1 MTVSGVERG
10 PGMGG
15 PVWQVLTGLPAWGIT
30 QIPRRDGARSES
42 TSDDGADH
50 GSAQR
55 VQALAAAYQRG
66 APVAFGWVRDR
77 VGGRVQVIAAGP
89 GLAAAADGT
98 GETILT
104 LPAGARAWP
113 LAAGGS
119 AALFASLPCWTP
131 VAVMADV
138 LLADDE
144 QDRGRGR
151 TAEVLPS
158 LEELLLGS
166 WPGPFGWIVIAEPV
180 ATVQLREMAS
190 AAALA
195 QLSAQRM
202 DSPRSQLET
211 RRAAARH
218 AELRR
223 AATTGLWDIWLL
235 AGGSSPDAAA
245 QIAGLLCASAD
256 LDGLPYAL
264 VPGRGCGAL
273 EQMLGGPGQP
283 RAAMGSAGSGNG
295 LLRDIVAMQPAPTV
309 APGARP
315 VSPVR
320 QPQWAG
326 AGTDDGD
333 PAPEFPC
340 AGSSRLLAALARP
353 PGREVPGIRF
363 TLRPDFDVT
372 PETSPAAGQGGVV
385 LGTVLDQNRVAAG
398 ELAISLASL
407 NRHVFVCGA
416 TGAGKS
422 QTVRHLLESATRA
435 GIPWLV
441 IEPAKAEYKLMAAR
455 LRDAGVIVIRP
466 GDLDVA
472 PAGVNPL
479 EPAAGPGGSRYPLQA
494 HADLVRALFL
504 AAFQP
509 DEPFPQVLA
518 GALTR
523 CYEQAGWDLVT
534 GEPAVA
540 GAGYPGLADL
550 EAAAMTVVE
559 EIGYGREI
567 TDNVR
572 GFVQVRI
579 GSLRLGTAGRFVGGG
594 HPLDFGRLLAGNVV
608 LEIED
613 CGDDR
618 DKAFLTGAVL
628 LRLAEFLRMRQRA
641 EGPAASRLR
650 HLTVVE
656 EAHRLLRQPPPGTG
670 GGTAAH
676 AVEMFAGLL
685 AEIRAYG
692 EGLIIAEQIP
702 AKLIPDVIKNTAVK
716 IVHRLPALDDRESV
730 GATMNLTADQSRYLV
745 TLVPGE
751 AAVFA
756 DGMDY
761 PVLARMPD
769 GTARETAG
777 TAPVMSPAGII
788 AARSAS
794 CAPGCG
800 ASPCTL
806 RQMRAAQQAAARD
819 PRITLWAELAVLA
832 HLTGWLMPMAGPAFA
847 AGLAAMNGR
856 LRDCALSHAADEAVA
871 SRIPAI
877 SATVS
882 GIALAE
888 HVTAAMRVALDEG
901 RWACDAHEPQW
912 LAPAWQWAGLLDEL
926 RTWNRDHPG
935 AGPHP
940 RIQDLQAR
948 HARAI
953 PGRTCAEQAA
963 AVQRWHDAAQRNPE
977 TLRIV
982 AVGVR
987 SPSAVEQAIGARIA
1001 DPEWDR
1007 RLAAAL
1013 ADFPAA
1019 DWVPAQL
1026 ALPDTEA
1033 SP

>member
-1 MTVSGVERG
+1 
-10 PGMGG
+10 MGG
-15 PVWQVLTGLPAWGIT
+15 PAWQLLTSLPAWEIT
-30 QIPRRDGARSES
+30 QIPRRDSPRPES
-42 TSDDGADH
+42 APGDGPEH
-50 GSAQR
+50 GTAQR
-55 VQALAAAYQRG
+55 VQALAAAYHRG
-66 APVAFGWVRDR
+66 GPVAFGWMRDR
-77 VGGRVQVIAAGP
+77 PGGQVRVVAAGT

-98 GETILT
+98 GEIILT
-104 LPAGARAWP
+104 LPAGARAVP
-113 LAAGGS
+113 LAAGG
-119 AALFASLPCWTP
+119 AAPLFASLACWRP
-131 VAVMADV
+131 VAVTADV
-138 LLADDE
+138 LLAEDE
-144 QDRGRGR
+144 HDRGPGPL
-151 TAEVLPS
+151 AAAASLPP
-158 LEELLLGS
+158 LEEVLLGS
-166 WPGPFGWIVIAEPV
+166 WPLPFGWLVIAQPV
-180 ATVQLREMAS
+180 AAGRLRELAS
-190 AAALA
+190 EASMS
-195 QLSAQRM
+195 QLMAQRS
-202 DSPRSQLET
+202 DSPRAQLEA
-211 RRAAARH
+211 RRAAGRH

-223 AATTGLWDIWLL
+223 APATGLWDIWLL
-235 AGGSSPDAAA
+235 AGGDSPDAAA

-264 VPGRGCGAL
+264 VPGPGGGRL
-273 EQMLGGPGQP
+273 DQVLGGPGQP
-283 RAAMGSAGSGNG
+283 PASAGTGGPGNG
-295 LLRDIVAMQPAPTV
+295 LLRDIIAMQPAPS
-309 APGARP
+309 PGPGPRP
-315 VSPVR
+315 LAPVR
-320 QPQWAG
+320 APQRAG
-326 AGTDDGD
+326 PEADDGE
-333 PAPEFPC
+333 PVPEFPC
-340 AGSSRLLAALARP
+340 AGSTRLLAALARP
-353 PGREVPGIRF
+353 PEREVPGIRF

-372 PETSPAAGQGGVV
+372 PETGPAASRGGVV
-385 LGTVLDQNRVAAG
+385 LGAVLDQNRLPAG
-398 ELAISLASL
+398 ELAVSLESL

-422 QTVRHLLESATRA
+422 QTVRHLLESAARA

-455 LRDAGVIVIRP
+455 LPDAGVIVIRP
-466 GDLDVA
+466 GDLDTP

-540 GAGYPGLADL
+540 GAGYPALADL

-579 GSLRLGTAGRFVGGG
+579 GSLRLGTAGRFLGGG
-594 HPLDFGRLLAGNVV
+594 HPLDFAALLAGNVV

-656 EAHRLLRQPPPGTG
+656 EAHRLLRQPQPGTG
-670 GGTAAH
+670 GGPAAH

-730 GATMNLTADQSRYLV
+730 GATMNLTAGQSRYLV

-761 PVLARMPD
+761 PVLTRMPD

-777 TAPVMSPAGII
+777 LVPAASPAGII

-800 ASPCTL
+800 TSPCTL

-832 HLTGWLMPMAGPAFA
+832 HLTGWVMPMAGPA
-847 AGLAAMNGR
+847 LAAALAPMNGR
-856 LRDCALSHAADEAVA
+856 LRDCALSHAVDEAVA
-871 SRIPAI
+871 SRMPAI
-877 SATVS
+877 SAVVS
-882 GIALAE
+882 GPALAA
-888 HVTAAMRVALDEG
+888 HVTGAMRAALDEG

-912 LAPAWQWAGLLDEL
+912 LAPAWQWAPLLDEL
-926 RTWNRDHPG
+926 RTWERDHPG

-940 RIQDLQAR
+940 RTQELEAR
-948 HARAI
+948 HSRAI
-953 PGRTCAEQAA
+953 PGRTCAEQADT
-963 AVQRWHDAAQRNPE
+963 VQRWHDAAQRDPQE
-977 TLRIV
+977 LHAV
-982 AVGVR
+982 AFGVR
-987 SPSAVEQAIGARIA
+987 SPSGAERAVGMRIA
-1001 DPEWDR
+1001 DPDWHR
-1007 RLAAAL
+1007 RLTAAL
-1013 ADFPAA
+1013 PDFPGT

-1026 ALPDTEA
+1026 VVPATEA
-1033 SP
+1033 GS

>member
-1 MTVSGVERG
+1 
-10 PGMGG
+10 MGD
-15 PVWQVLTGLPAWGIT
+15 PAWQMLTGLPAWEIT
-30 QIPRRDGARSES
+30 QIPRRETPRPGSPPGGGAESE
-42 TSDDGADH
+42 A
-50 GSAQR
+50 AQR

-66 APVAFGWVRDR
+66 TPVAFGWIRGRATGPVR
-77 VGGRVQVIAAGP
+77 VIAAGP
-89 GLAAAADGT
+89 GMAAGTDGT
-98 GETILT
+98 GETVLT
-104 LPAGARAWP
+104 LPAGARARP
-113 LAAGGS
+113 IPAGGMAS
-119 AALFASLPCWTP
+119 LFASLACWTP
-131 VAVMADV
+131 IAVMADA
-138 LLADDE
+138 LLADD
-144 QDRGRGR
+144 QGSGTGR
-151 TAEVLPS
+151 AAAAVPPS
-158 LEELLLGS
+158 LEDALPGG
-166 WPGPFGWIVIAEPV
+166 WQGPFGWMVIAEPV
-180 ATVQLREMAS
+180 PDGQRREMAS
-190 AAALA
+190 RVALA
-195 QLSAQRM
+195 QLSAQRY
-202 DSPRSQLET
+202 DNPRSQLEA
-211 RRAAARH
+211 RRTAGRH
-218 AELRR
+218 AELQR
-223 AATTGLWDIWLL
+223 AAATGLWNIWLL
-235 AGGSSPDAAA
+235 AGGESPDAAA
-245 QIAGLLCASAD
+245 QVAGLLCASAD

-264 VPGRGCGAL
+264 VPGRGYGAL
-273 EQMLGGPGQP
+273 QQFLGGPGP
-283 RAAMGSAGSGNG
+283 SRAPAGQSGNGNG
-295 LLRDIVAMQPAPTV
+295 LLADVMAMQPAPAAV
-309 APGARP
+309 PGVRAPD
-315 VSPVR
+315 PVR
-320 QPQWAG
+320 SPQRS
-326 AGTDDGD
+326 GTGDDDGV
-333 PAPEFPC
+333 PVPEFPC
-340 AGSSRLLAALARP
+340 AGSSRLVAALARP

-372 PETSPAAGQGGVV
+372 PETGLAADGGGVI
-385 LGTVLDQNRVAAG
+385 LGAVLDQNRVPAG
-398 ELAISLASL
+398 ELAVSLESL

-422 QTVRHLLESATRA
+422 QTVRHLLESAARA
-435 GIPWLV
+435 RIPWLV
-441 IEPAKAEYKLMAAR
+441 IEPAKAEYRLMAAR
-455 LRDAGVIVIRP
+455 LRETGVIVIRP
-466 GDLDVA
+466 GDLDVP

-518 GALTR
+518 AALTR

-579 GSLRLGTAGRFVGGG
+579 GSLRLGTAGRFLGGG

-670 GGTAAH
+670 GGAAAH

-730 GATMNLTADQSRYLV
+730 GATMNLTPDQSRYLV

-769 GTARETAG
+769 GTARETA
-777 TAPVMSPAGII
+777 APAPAASPAAII

-800 ASPCTL
+800 TSPCTL
-806 RQMRAAQQAAARD
+806 RQMRAAQQSAARD
-819 PRITLWAELAVLA
+819 PRVTLWAELAVLA

-847 AGLAAMNGR
+847 AGLAATNGR
-856 LRDCALSHAADEAVA
+856 LRDCSLSHAVDDAVA
-871 SRIPAI
+871 SRTPAI
-877 SATVS
+877 AAAVS
-882 GIALAE
+882 GPALAA
-888 HVTAAMRVALDEG
+888 HVTCAMRAALDEG

-926 RTWNRDHPG
+926 RTWDRDHPD

-940 RIQDLQAR
+940 RTQELEAR
-948 HARAI
+948 YSRAI

-963 AVQRWHDAAQRNPE
+963 AVQRWHEAAQRDPG
-977 TLRIV
+977 TLRAV
-982 AVGVR
+982 AFGVR
-987 SPSAVEQAIGARIA
+987 SPSAVERAVGARTTGA
-1001 DPEWDR
+1001 DWDQ
-1007 RLAAAL
+1007 RLADAL
-1013 ADFPAA
+1013 ADFPDSSWALEQLRA
-1019 DWVPAQL
+1019 VPPESEQ
-1026 ALPDTEA
+1026 
-1033 SP
+1033 

>member
-1 MTVSGVERG
+1 
-10 PGMGG
+10 MGG
-15 PVWQVLTGLPAWGIT
+15 PVWQVLAGLPAWEIT
-30 QIPRRDGARSES
+30 QIPRRDGPRPEL
-42 TSDDGADH
+42 TSGDRADH
-50 GSAQR
+50 GAVQR
-55 VQALAAAYQRG
+55 VQALVAAYHRG
-66 APVAFGWVRDR
+66 AAVAFGWIRDR
-77 VGGRVQVIAAGP
+77 TGGQVQVIAAGP
-89 GLAAAADGT
+89 GLAAATDGT

-104 LPAGARAWP
+104 LPAGARARP
-113 LAAGGS
+113 LAVGG
-119 AALFASLPCWTP
+119 AAPLFASLACWIP
-131 VAVMADV
+131 VAVTADA
-138 LLADDE
+138 LLAEDE
-144 QDRGRGR
+144 HSRGR
-151 TAEVLPS
+151 AAAAPLSP
-158 LEELLLGS
+158 LEEVLLGS
-166 WPGPFGWIVIAEPV
+166 WPLPFGWIVIAQPV
-180 ATVQLREMAS
+180 AAGQLRELTGS
-190 AAALA
+190 AAMA
-195 QLSAQRM
+195 QLIAQRS
-202 DSPRSQLET
+202 DSPRAQLET
-211 RRAAARH
+211 RRMAGRH
-218 AELRR
+218 AELQR
-223 AATTGLWDIWLL
+223 AASTGLWDTWVL

-256 LDGLPYAL
+256 LGGLPYAL
-264 VPGRGCGAL
+264 VPGRGGGAF
-273 EQMLGGPGQP
+273 EQVLGGPEQP
-283 RAAMGSAGSGNG
+283 KAPAGPGGAGNG
-295 LLRDIVAMQPAPTV
+295 LLQDIIGMQPAPAV
-309 APGARP
+309 GFGGRP
-315 VSPVR
+315 VVPAR
-320 QPQWAG
+320 QPQRT
-326 AGTDDGD
+326 GTIGDDGE
-333 PAPEFPC
+333 PVPEFPC
-340 AGSSRLLAALARP
+340 AGSTRLLAALARP
-353 PGREVPGIRF
+353 PEREVPGIRF

-372 PETSPAAGQGGVV
+372 PETGPGADRGGVV
-385 LGTVLDQNRVAAG
+385 LGAVLDQNRLSAG
-398 ELAISLASL
+398 ELAISLESL

-422 QTVRHLLESATRA
+422 QTVRHLLESAARA

-455 LRDAGVIVIRP
+455 LPDAGVIVIRP

-579 GSLRLGTAGRFVGGG
+579 GSLRLGTAGRFLGGG
-594 HPLDFGRLLAGNVV
+594 HPLDFGKLLAGNVV

-656 EAHRLLRQPPPGTG
+656 EAHRLLRQPPPGAG
-670 GGTAAH
+670 GGPAAH

-777 TAPVMSPAGII
+777 LVPAASPAGII

-800 ASPCTL
+800 TSPCTL
-806 RQMRAAQQAAARD
+806 RQMRAAQQGAARD

-832 HLTGWLMPMAGPAFA
+832 HLTGWLMPMAGADFA
-847 AGLAAMNGR
+847 AGLAAMNDR
-856 LRDCALSHAADEAVA
+856 LRECALSHAVDEAVA

-877 SATVS
+877 AAAIS
-882 GIALAE
+882 GPALAA
-888 HVTAAMRVALDEG
+888 HVTNAMRAALDEG
-901 RWACDAHEPQW
+901 RWACDAHESQW

-926 RTWNRDHPG
+926 RKWDRDHPG

-940 RIQDLQAR
+940 RTQDLLAR
-948 HARAI
+948 YSRAV
-953 PGRTCAEQAA
+953 PGRTCAEQADT
-963 AVQRWHDAAQRNPE
+963 VQRWHDAAQRDPE
-977 TLRIV
+977 TLRVV
-982 AVGVR
+982 AFGVR
-987 SPSAVEQAIGARIA
+987 SPSGAEQAVGMRIA
-1001 DPEWDR
+1001 DPDWHR
-1007 RLAAAL
+1007 RLTAAL
-1013 ADFPAA
+1013 ADFPAS

-1026 ALPDTEA
+1026 GPLQTEA
-1033 SP
+1033 GP

>member
-1 MTVSGVERG
+1 M
-10 PGMGG
+10 
-15 PVWQVLTGLPAWGIT
+15 
-30 QIPRRDGARSES
+30 
-42 TSDDGADH
+42 
-50 GSAQR
+50 
-55 VQALAAAYQRG
+55 
-66 APVAFGWVRDR
+66 
-77 VGGRVQVIAAGP
+77 
-89 GLAAAADGT
+89 
-98 GETILT
+98 
-104 LPAGARAWP
+104 
-113 LAAGGS
+113 
-119 AALFASLPCWTP
+119 
-131 VAVMADV
+131 
-138 LLADDE
+138 
-144 QDRGRGR
+144 
-151 TAEVLPS
+151 
-158 LEELLLGS
+158 
-166 WPGPFGWIVIAEPV
+166 
-180 ATVQLREMAS
+180 
-190 AAALA
+190 
-195 QLSAQRM
+195 
-202 DSPRSQLET
+202 
-211 RRAAARH
+211 
-218 AELRR
+218 
-223 AATTGLWDIWLL
+223 
-235 AGGSSPDAAA
+235 
-245 QIAGLLCASAD
+245 
-256 LDGLPYAL
+256 
-264 VPGRGCGAL
+264 
-273 EQMLGGPGQP
+273 
-283 RAAMGSAGSGNG
+283 
-295 LLRDIVAMQPAPTV
+295 
-309 APGARP
+309 
-315 VSPVR
+315 
-320 QPQWAG
+320 
-326 AGTDDGD
+326 
-333 PAPEFPC
+333 
-340 AGSSRLLAALARP
+340 
-353 PGREVPGIRF
+353 
-363 TLRPDFDVT
+363 
-372 PETSPAAGQGGVV
+372 
-385 LGTVLDQNRVAAG
+385 
-398 ELAISLASL
+398 
-407 NRHVFVCGA
+407 
-416 TGAGKS
+416 
-422 QTVRHLLESATRA
+422 
-435 GIPWLV
+435 
-441 IEPAKAEYKLMAAR
+441 
-455 LRDAGVIVIRP
+455 
-466 GDLDVA
+466 
-472 PAGVNPL
+472 
-479 EPAAGPGGSRYPLQA
+479 
-494 HADLVRALFL
+494 RALFL

-534 GEPAVA
+534 GEPAVP

-579 GSLRLGTAGRFVGGG
+579 GSLRLGTAGRFLGGG

-618 DKAFLTGAVL
+618 GQGIPNGAVL

-670 GGTAAH
+670 GGPAAH

-777 TAPVMSPAGII
+777 LAPLCPRPGSSPRAALPARPGAGLALH
-788 AARSAS
+788 AAADARGAAGRRPRSADH
-794 CAPGCG
+794 AVG
-800 ASPCTL
+800 
-806 RQMRAAQQAAARD
+806 RARRAGPPDR
-819 PRITLWAELAVLA
+819 VA
-832 HLTGWLMPMAGPAFA
+832 HADGRPAFA

-856 LRDCALSHAADEAVA
+856 LRDCALSHATDEAVA

-882 GIALAE
+882 GIALAA
-888 HVTAAMRVALDEG
+888 HVTDAMRAALDEG

-926 RTWNRDHPG
+926 RTWDRDHPG

-940 RIQDLQAR
+940 RTQDLQAR
-948 HARAI
+948 HSRAI
-953 PGRTCAEQAA
+953 PGSTCAEQAA
-963 AVQRWHDAAQRNPE
+963 TVQRWHDAAQRDPE
-977 TLRIV
+977 TLRVV
-982 AVGVR
+982 ALGVR
-987 SPSAVEQAIGARIA
+987 SPSGVEQAVGARIA
-1001 DPEWDR
+1001 DPDWNP

-1013 ADFPAA
+1013 ADFPAT

-1033 SP
+1033 GP

>member
-1 MTVSGVERG
+1 
-10 PGMGG
+10 MGD
-15 PVWQVLTGLPAWGIT
+15 PAWQMLTGLPAWEIT
-30 QIPRRDGARSES
+30 QVPRRDIPRPGSPPGGGAGSE
-42 TSDDGADH
+42 A
-50 GSAQR
+50 AQR

-66 APVAFGWVRDR
+66 TPMVFGWIR
-77 VGGRVQVIAAGP
+77 GRAAGP
-89 GLAAAADGT
+89 VRVIAGGPGMAAGTDGT
-98 GETILT
+98 GEAVLT
-104 LPAGARAWP
+104 LPAGARARP
-113 LAAGGS
+113 VPAGGM
-119 AALFASLPCWTP
+119 APLFASLACWTP
-131 VAVMADV
+131 IAVMTDP
-138 LLADDE
+138 LLADD
-144 QDRGRGR
+144 QGSGTGR
-151 TAEVLPS
+151 AAAAVPPS
-158 LEELLLGS
+158 LEDALPGC
-166 WPGPFGWIVIAEPV
+166 WQGPFGWLVIAEPV
-180 ATVQLREMAS
+180 PDGQRREMAS
-190 AAALA
+190 RAALG
-195 QLSAQRM
+195 QLASQRY
-202 DSPRSQLET
+202 DNPRSQLEA
-211 RRAAARH
+211 RRMAGRH
-218 AELRR
+218 AELQR
-223 AATTGLWDIWLL
+223 AAATGLWNIWLL
-235 AGGSSPDAAA
+235 AGGESPGAA
-245 QIAGLLCASAD
+245 QQIAALLCASAD

-264 VPGRGCGAL
+264 VPGRGYGAL
-273 EQMLGGPGQP
+273 EHLLGGLGPSRTP
-283 RAAMGSAGSGNG
+283 AAHGGNG
-295 LLRDIVAMQPAPTV
+295 SSLLADVMAMQPAPAAV
-309 APGARP
+309 PAVRAAGPARP
-315 VSPVR
+315 P
-320 QPQWAG
+320 QPAEAG
-326 AGTDDGD
+326 DDGS

-372 PETSPAAGQGGVV
+372 PETGLASGGGGVV
-385 LGTVLDQNRVAAG
+385 LGTVLDQNRVPAG
-398 ELAISLASL
+398 ELAVALESL

-422 QTVRHLLESATRA
+422 QTVRHLLESAARA

-441 IEPAKAEYKLMAAR
+441 IEPAKAEYRLMAAR
-455 LRDAGVIVIRP
+455 LRETGVIVIRP
-466 GDLDVA
+466 GDLDVP
-472 PAGVNPL
+472 PAGMNPL
-479 EPAAGPGGSRYPLQA
+479 EPAAGPGGARYPLQA
-494 HADLVRALFL
+494 HADLVRSLFL

-518 GALTR
+518 GALNR

-579 GSLRLGTAGRFVGGG
+579 GSLRLGTAGRFLGGG

-656 EAHRLLRQPPPGTG
+656 EAHRLLRKPPLGTG
-670 GGTAAH
+670 GGPAAH

-702 AKLIPDVIKNTAVK
+702 AKLIPDVIENTAVK
-716 IVHRLPALDDRESV
+716 IVHRLPALDDRETV
-730 GATMNLTADQSRYLV
+730 GATMNLTPDQSRYLV

-751 AAVFA
+751 AAVFT

-769 GTARETAG
+769 GTAREIAG
-777 TAPVMSPAGII
+777 VMPAVSPAAII

-794 CAPGCG
+794 CVPGCG
-800 ASPCTL
+800 AAPCTL
-806 RQMRAAQQAAARD
+806 RQMRAAQQGAARD

-847 AGLAAMNGR
+847 AGLAAMTGR

-871 SRIPAI
+871 SRVPAI
-877 SATVS
+877 AAAVS
-882 GIALAE
+882 GPALAA
-888 HVTAAMRVALDEG
+888 HVTAAMRAALDEG

-912 LAPAWQWAGLLDEL
+912 LAAAWQWAGLLDEL
-926 RTWNRDHPG
+926 RTWDRDHPG
-935 AGPHP
+935 GGPHP
-940 RIQDLQAR
+940 RTQELAVLYS
-948 HARAI
+948 RAI
-953 PGRTCAEQAA
+953 PGSTCAEQAA
-963 AVQRWHDAAQRNPE
+963 TVRRWHDAAQRDPD
-977 TLRIV
+977 TLRAV
-982 AVGVR
+982 AFGVR
-987 SPSAVEQAIGARIA
+987 APSAVEHAVGARTTGG
-1001 DPEWDR
+1001 DWDQ
-1007 RLAAAL
+1007 RLADAL
-1013 ADFPAA
+1013 ADFPDSSWALEQLRG
-1019 DWVPAQL
+1019 VPPEDEQ
-1026 ALPDTEA
+1026 
-1033 SP
+1033 